1 MLLPTQQLVQSSWE
15 LLEILIAFYFE
26 SLSSRRKKL
35 VIKRQKKGEIAEI
48 IRGSTFA
55 DWRTLYCSWTQSKRE
70 YQ

>member
-48 IRGSTFA
+48 IRGSTFTVHGHRA
-55 DWRTLYCSWTQSKRE
+55 KGNTNKN
-70 YQ
+70 